1 MFTQLIDEPT
11 VELVVKAR
19 AGNDLAIDALLR
31 RSVPKLQR
39 WAHGRLPMTAR
50 SQFDTCDLVQEV
62 LMNVLA
68 ALNRFEPRHPG
79 ALQAYLRRSL
89 LNKIRDEVRR
99 TARQPMSVELDE
111 TLLCNQPSPLERAA
125 TAEAYEK
132 YRVALATLRE
142 KDRNLVIARIEL
154 QLTLLEIA
162 ERFGFHSADTA
173 RVAVRRAL
181 QRFAARYKKATEVR

>member
-31 RSVPKLQR
+31 RSVPRLQR